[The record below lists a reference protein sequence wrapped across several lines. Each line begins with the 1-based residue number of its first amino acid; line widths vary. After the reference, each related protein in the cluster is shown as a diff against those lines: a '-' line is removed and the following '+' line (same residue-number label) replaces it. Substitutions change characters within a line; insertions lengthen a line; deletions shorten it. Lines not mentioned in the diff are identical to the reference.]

1 MKSWMKLVIILSA
14 INMPILSQAN
24 FEDSYY
30 EEDSYSNDRVE
41 RSYEDESGSYR
52 SEEFEQGPSQWE
64 RSEIQKKR
72 QNVYRPTRL
81 KKEKHPE
88 SHDVLVSEKYSAKKI
103 NFYTSP
109 AHLAFGSYQL
119 GVDFKLTRKSTWGLN
134 TSFLNSTFEESQSGH
149 EVGLL
154 GQSAGLRYN
163 LFFNGPAFSD
173 SFLLQAEVGAMR
185 VDFTDIT
192 SVNNGHVSGIAKQT
206 ALYGNLG
213 VGYGWFW
220 KKLNVQILGGAQF
233 ISKDLANGANRW
245 FLPGKGISPWVG
257 LNLGISI

>member
-1 MKSWMKLVIILSA
+1 MKTWMKLLIIMSA

-30 EEDSYSNDRVE
+30 EEDSYNNDRVE
-41 RSYEDESGSYR
+41 RSYEDESGADR

-64 RSEIQKKR
+64 RSEIQKQR
-72 QNVYRPTRL
+72 RNAYRPTRL
-81 KKEKHPE
+81 KQEKHIV
-88 SHDVLVSEKYSAKKI
+88 SHDVLGNEKSSVKKT
-103 NFYTSP
+103 NLYTSP

-119 GVDFKLTRKSTWGLN
+119 GVDFKLTQKSSWGLN
-134 TSFLNSTFEESQSGH
+134 TSFLNSRFEESLSGH
-149 EVGLL
+149 EIDLL
-154 GQSAGLRYN
+154 GQSVGLRYN

-233 ISKDLANGANRW
+233 ISKDLANGTKRW